1 MKITRENIKIKYE
14 LISWI
19 VEIRKANKEKTIIQL
34 PKKALMA
41 KEETRWDL
49 VSNKKIWCKW
59 NLSGENGLLPIESLY
74 K

>member
-1 MKITRENIKIKYE
+1 M
-14 LISWI
+14 
-19 VEIRKANKEKTIIQL
+19 EIRKANKEKTIMQL

-41 KEETRWDL
+41 KEETRCDL